1 MDKKVRYLLSEDEL
15 RKLAEASAKEMM
27 KQYLDE
33 KRKEEGRKKDK
44 VRITKKLLSSY
55 RRAKAAAE
63 CETEFTDEEKI
74 ELRWKFV
81 EDLMGNAEK
90 LVSDSEML
98 ISNSEQKRK
107 ENLYCIHC
115 IETAIRLYRE
125 ECDKITNEEGKRR
138 FRELYALYIADE
150 PMTVPEIAA
159 AENVSE
165 KTVYKD
171 IGIACKIVA
180 VYLLGMQ

>member
-55 RRAKAAAE
+55 RRAKAAVE

-171 IGIACKIVA
+171 IGIACKIIA

>member
-1 MDKKVRYLLSEDEL
+1 
-15 RKLAEASAKEMM
+15 
-27 KQYLDE
+27 
-33 KRKEEGRKKDK
+33 
-44 VRITKKLLSSY
+44 
-55 RRAKAAAE
+55 
-63 CETEFTDEEKI
+63 
-74 ELRWKFV
+74 
-81 EDLMGNAEK
+81 
-90 LVSDSEML
+90 ML